1 MRFTSARKLKSLATV
16 ALGGYISFSAL
27 TYYKD
32 RNAFYRDMVM
42 PVVHLLDPE
51 KAHNLAV
58 FISQYR
64 LLPKSNYD
72 DPPSL
77 NVVIFQKEFT
87 NPVGIAAGFDKDA
100 KAVLGLKDIGF
111 GFVEIGSVTPNPQ
124 PGNEKPRV
132 FRLLEDSAV
141 INRYGFN
148 SEGHDTV
155 LQRIQRIR
163 SSKENVIIGVN
174 LGKNKTSDDAVGDY
188 VQGIEKFGPFCD
200 YLVINISS
208 PNTPGLRSMQNKDVL
223 KALLSS
229 TITARNNL
237 KMDNKPPLLLKLAP
251 DLNTEEKKDIA
262 EVLKQTGCRVDGL
275 IISNTT
281 IDRPDYLLSIN
292 KKETGGLSGKPL
304 KEKSTEMIKEMKRL
318 TNLPIIGV
326 GGIFTGADAYEK
338 IKAGANLVQIYTSM
352 VYEGPEIVNQIKK
365 DLDKLVTA
373 DGFNNITEA
382 VGKSV

>member
-1 MRFTSARKLKSLATV
+1 MRFTSARKLKSLITV

-27 TYYKD
+27 TYYKN

-42 PVVHLLDPE
+42 PLVHLLDPE
-51 KAHNLAV
+51 RAHNLAV
-58 FISQYR
+58 FVSQYR

-72 DPPSL
+72 DPSSL
-77 NVVIFQKEFT
+77 NVAIFQKEFT
-87 NPVGIAAGFDKDA
+87 NPIGIAAGFDKDA

-132 FRLLEDSAV
+132 FRLPEDSAV

-188 VQGIEKFGPFCD
+188 VKGIEKFGPFCD

-229 TITARNNL
+229 TIAARNNL
-237 KMDNKPPLLLKLAP
+237 KMDSKPPLLLKLAP

-262 EVLKQTGCRVDGL
+262 EVLKQTACRVDGL

-281 IDRPDYLLSIN
+281 IDRPDYLLSTN

-326 GGIFTGADAYEK
+326 GGICTGADAYEK

-352 VYEGPEIVNQIKK
+352 VYEGPEIVSQIKK
-365 DLDKLVTA
+365 DLDKLITA

>member
-27 TYYKD
+27 TYYRD
-32 RNAFYRDMVM
+32 RNAFYKDMVM

-132 FRLLEDSAV
+132 FRLPEDSAV

-155 LQRIQRIR
+155 LQRIQLIR

-188 VQGIEKFGPFCD
+188 VKGIEKFGPFCD

-229 TITARNNL
+229 TIAARNNL
-237 KMDNKPPLLLKLAP
+237 KMDNRPPLLLKLAP

-281 IDRPDYLLSIN
+281 IDRPDYLLSTN

-326 GGIFTGADAYEK
+326 GGICTGADAYEK

-365 DLDKLVTA
+365 DLEKLVNA